1 MRAHVDL
8 HMQDHANKVDLH
20 VQDHAN
26 NIDQLKKS
34 LIVRDSS
41 PSTVQSFNE
50 LEGLKQELQALRI
63 KTVHDDYTRKLRKQ
77 LDDAA
82 ADSVR
87 AQIAYVV
94 GLLNDLDAK
103 IAA

>member
-1 MRAHVDL
+1 TLKRAHIDL
-8 HMQDHANKVDLH
+8 HVQYHANKV
-20 VQDHAN
+20 
-26 NIDQLKKS
+26 DQLKKS

-41 PSTVQSFNE
+41 PGTVQSFNE

-63 KTVHDDYTRKLRKQ
+63 KTAHDDYTRGLRKQ

-82 ADSVR
+82 AAAKRNSMR

-103 IAA
+103 LAA